1 MYASSQ
7 DHSVIDQGPPR
18 SIGRHQKFVLLRAWR
33 GHRRGGLMYLFA
45 WVASCRW
52 RARVTRVFVI
62 RGGVAKAAPAVGSIG
77 TPPGRVIATIMAL
90 ALI

>member
-1 MYASSQ
+1 
-7 DHSVIDQGPPR
+7 
-18 SIGRHQKFVLLRAWR
+18 
-33 GHRRGGLMYLFA
+33 MYLFA

-62 RGGVAKAAPAVGSIG
+62 RGGVAKAAPAVVSIG
-77 TPPGRVIATIMAL
+77 SPSGRIIATITAL